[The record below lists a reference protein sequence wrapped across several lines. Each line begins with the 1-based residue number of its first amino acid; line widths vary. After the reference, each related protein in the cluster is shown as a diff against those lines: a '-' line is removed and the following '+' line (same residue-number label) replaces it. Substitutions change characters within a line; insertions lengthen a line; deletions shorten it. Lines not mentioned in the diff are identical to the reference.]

1 MVDLLYSHY
10 DRDVCRAPGAYPE
23 TEEQGSHTPLKQYRV
38 SSALKRA
45 MKTKCRRAV
54 TSTRVLL
61 TPLCASS
68 PYAEA
73 QPAMGSS
80 ETLKVK

>member
-1 MVDLLYSHY
+1 M
-10 DRDVCRAPGAYPE
+10 PTQ
-23 TEEQGSHTPLKQYRV
+23 TEERGSRTSLKQYRV

-61 TPLCASS
+61 APLCASG

-73 QPAMGSS
+73 QPAMGSA
-80 ETLKVK
+80 EALKAK

>member
-10 DRDVCRAPGAYPE
+10 DREFVGHPVPIQRLE
-23 TEEQGSHTPLKQYRV
+23 RGSRTPLKQYRV

-68 PYAEA
+68 TYAEA
-73 QPAMGSS
+73 QPAIGSS
-80 ETLKVK
+80 EALKAK